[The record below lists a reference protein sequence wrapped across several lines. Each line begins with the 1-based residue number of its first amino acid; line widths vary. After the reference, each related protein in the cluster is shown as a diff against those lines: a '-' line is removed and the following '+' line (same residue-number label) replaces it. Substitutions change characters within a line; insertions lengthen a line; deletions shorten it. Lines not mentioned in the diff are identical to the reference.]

1 MAEHIGNK
9 PDVLSPRITIHTK
22 IFQGGLFEYMRFEG
36 KNLELSEKSPLIKN
50 GKLNINEFW
59 TIIHKIAIDCC
70 ENYEERE
77 ALTKYPVEI
86 FGSSLYLADEG
97 WVDLDL
103 IGDID
108 INIPSIKF
116 LSSSGAIIDAKNRIH
131 EALKNY
137 SDERI
142 KLIRFSQELSAY
154 VSIYTIGFNVDG
166 KTINYELAM
175 NFGRRVKFYWDW
187 YLSSEVRKE
196 VFDNDTVYQAQR
208 YVEIMSWSQLP
219 SSWLIGPELLR
230 KFLKRVVF
238 FTRLTGHSLWK
249 KYRDFLRKKE
259 LDEEDFRSIAHTMR
273 SIKEQIDNGT
283 LNIFKMSHILN
294 ILNPPQQ
301 AINPNDLSPQGTF
314 HASFSQRTY
323 FNRQIIEKGKQLDRF
338 SKTLGKSQFR
348 GHEFVVNCLTSAVGE
363 NYTPQEYV
371 CAFEML
377 EMGGYLKQIKSWD
390 AKRLRFLFEN
400 LTRMTNRQLGEKLG
414 VNERAVSTQL
424 NKLFWRRADFINFE
438 ETLSLINRMK
448 QKGKLNKEIVDELNL
463 SGLGNRWGRRNKEW
477 ILKSIDGFIRRSSV
491 NHVRSPYRVT
501 TQELSKN
508 EALAES
514 KDRAIV
520 FDGTILLRGGKCKM
534 FGDKRNEV
542 MKKSHMLFIEQA
554 I

>member
-1 MAEHIGNK
+1 MLETAAPKTLLTSVAMTSAWLFVSGKLYHKTSHSSRDTTNGMHFFRNKLFNMTTSTNGSARAMVPIGNYE
-9 PDVLSPRITIHTK
+9 RI
-22 IFQGGLFEYMRFEG
+22 M
-36 KNLELSEKSPLIKN
+36 PLDI
-50 GKLNINEFW
+50 LP
-59 TIIHKIAIDCC
+59 TMLL
-70 ENYEERE
+70 R
-77 ALTKYPVEI
+77 
-86 FGSSLYLADEG
+86 
-97 WVDLDL
+97 DL
-103 IGDID
+103 IVGDSD
-108 INIPSIKF
+108 
-116 LSSSGAIIDAKNRIH
+116 GAQT
-131 EALKNY
+131 LGC
-137 SDERI
+137 
-142 KLIRFSQELSAY
+142 L
-154 VSIYTIGFNVDG
+154 
-166 KTINYELAM
+166 
-175 NFGRRVKFYWDW
+175 
-187 YLSSEVRKE
+187 
-196 VFDNDTVYQAQR
+196 
-208 YVEIMSWSQLP
+208 
-219 SSWLIGPELLR
+219 
-230 KFLKRVVF
+230 
-238 FTRLTGHSLWK
+238 
-249 KYRDFLRKKE
+249 E